1 MICPRC
7 KAEYRTGFTRCTDC
21 DVDLVYEPPAHT
33 PRKVEVAEE
42 PAAVMEGEEVKALQ
56 RWADSVGCADA
67 CLKLRDAGIAYRV
80 TELPRVL
87 GLRMEPRQE
96 FEIAVPVVRFE
107 KAKEVLGIQIEL
119 GEEENLP
126 SDEEIQAV
134 MELPDHGDL
143 SAGEDVK
150 PNWDPENWHEEDAT
164 VEVWSSEQLRPGD
177 TIELSLRENLIRFR
191 SEKQEDGSLK
201 LFVMPED
208 EARAREIV
216 REIVDGVPPE

>member
-7 KAEYRTGFTRCTDC
+7 KAEYRIGFTRCTDC
-21 DVDLVYEPPAHT
+21 DVDLVYELPAQT
-33 PRKVEVAEE
+33 AREEEVVEE
-42 PAAVMEGEEVKALQ
+42 PVAVVEGEEAKVLH
-56 RWADSVGCADA
+56 RWADSVACADA

-80 TELPRVL
+80 TEIPRAP
-87 GLRMEPRQE
+87 GLQMEPRQE
-96 FEIAVPVVRFE
+96 LEIAVPVGQFE

-143 SAGEDVK
+143 STKDGVRPD
-150 PNWDPENWHEEDAT
+150 WDPENWHEEDAT
-164 VEVWSSEQLRPGD
+164 VEVWSSDRLRPGD
-177 TIELSLRENLIRFR
+177 TVELSLRENQIHALFDKRRGQYTI
-191 SEKQEDGSLK
+191 
-201 LFVMPED
+201 FVMPGD

-216 REIVDGVPPE
+216 REVVEGEPPE

>member
-1 MICPRC
+1 MICPLC
-7 KAEYRTGFTRCTDC
+7 KAEYRRGFTRCADC
-21 DVDLVYEPPAHT
+21 DVDLAYELPSQAA
-33 PRKVEVAEE
+33 RNVEVAEE
-42 PAAVMEGEEVKALQ
+42 PAAVVEGEEVKALQ

-96 FEIAVPVVRFE
+96 FEIAVPVVLFE
-107 KAKEVLGIQIEL
+107 KAKEVLRIQIEL

-177 TIELSLRENLIRFR
+177 TIELSLRENQVHARFNR
-191 SEKQEDGSLK
+191 RRGQYAI
-201 LFVMPED
+201 FVMPED
-208 EARAREIV
+208 ESRAQEIV
-216 REIVDGVPPE
+216 REIVEGAPPE

>member
-7 KAEYRTGFTRCTDC
+7 KAEYRRGFTRCADC
-21 DVDLVYEPPAHT
+21 DVDLAYELPSQA
-33 PRKVEVAEE
+33 PREVEVAEE
-42 PAAVMEGEEVKALQ
+42 PVAVVEGDEVKALQ

-80 TELPRVL
+80 TEIPRVP

-96 FEIAVPVVRFE
+96 FEIAVPVARFE
-107 KAKEVLGIQIEL
+107 EAKEVLGIQIEL
-119 GEEENLP
+119 GEEQNLP

-143 SAGEDVK
+143 STNEDVK
-150 PNWDPENWHEEDAT
+150 PDWDPENWYAEDAT

-177 TIELSLRENLIRFR
+177 TIELSLRENQIHARFDR
-191 SEKQEDGSLK
+191 RRGQYAI
-201 LFVMPED
+201 FVMPE
-208 EARAREIV
+208 EERRAREIV
-216 REIVDGVPPE
+216 REIVEGAPPE

>member
-21 DVDLVYEPPAHT
+21 DVDLDYELSAQT
-33 PRKVEVAEE
+33 PRKVEVAEA
-42 PAAVMEGEEVKALQ
+42 PVAVAEGDEVKALQ

-67 CLKLRDAGIAYRV
+67 CLKLKDAGIAYRV
-80 TELPRVL
+80 TELPRAP

-96 FEIAVPVVRFE
+96 FEIGVPVAQFE

-143 SAGEDVK
+143 STSEDVK
-150 PNWDPENWHEEDAT
+150 PDWDPENWHEEDAT

-177 TIELSLRENLIRFR
+177 TIELSLRENRIHARFDR
-191 SEKQEDGSLK
+191 RRGQYAI
-201 LFVMPED
+201 FVMPED
-208 EARAREIV
+208 QARAREIV
-216 REIVDGVPPE
+216 REIVEGAPPE